1 LGVFSAAVIVA
12 FLEVINKII
21 YQPPKTKKLV
31 KEKKIKDLNLFLV
44 FINNLKIGFIY
55 GLFVDAF
62 KVGS

>member
-1 LGVFSAAVIVA
+1 MA
-12 FLEVINKII
+12 FLELINKIV
-21 YQPPKTKKLV
+21 YKSPKSKTLV
-31 KEKKIKDLNLFLV
+31 KEKKIKDSNLFLV